1 MREFHTRALRLPS
14 GLTPTSRVDGAIQVP
29 QAFVCVK
36 SNKQYW
42 PKDLIE
48 AVADCDI
55 AS

>member
-1 MREFHTRALRLPS
+1 MRECRTRALRPPS
-14 GLTPTSRVDGAIQVP
+14 GLTPTSQVDGAIQVP
-29 QAFVCVK
+29 QAFVGVK

-48 AVADCDI
+48 VVADCDI